1 MKSIP
6 TKCGCLAVLAIAWF
20 CVAGAADTPGT
31 PFFFRDGDRVVM
43 MGDSITEQYL
53 YSTYVELWTLTRFPA
68 WNITFRNVGIGGDRS
83 PGGNSRFARDVLPQH
98 PTAMTVD
105 FGMNDGGYGGFSDA
119 AFRNYTNGLQGIAD
133 QARSNQIR
141 VAWVTP
147 QPVEKKENGPAIA
160 GYAATLEQFA
170 EGVKLIAAANHGT
183 FVDQFHPYLQVM
195 EKARVSD
202 PMLRIM
208 GGDAVHPG
216 PPGQALMAASILQAM
231 SFPPL
236 VSAVE
241 IDVAQMKVVK
251 TEQCQVTDLKT
262 GTNSVILFQQL
273 DAALPFFPEQA
284 ESILQWAQIL
294 QELNVYGLKVTGL
307 KPGSYEVRLGGKA
320 VTRTTDKEL
329 AQGIN
334 LSAAALSKGPVA
346 AQVKAVVA
354 AVEAK
359 NRYFHERIFR
369 GVTLA
374 ACSIPDFVEN
384 GKELTEKINAQRASA
399 FTQRMAEMPKYD
411 EAIRKA
417 LIIEPHSVEL
427 VWSDPT
433 EGHKGL

>member
-1 MKSIP
+1 
-6 TKCGCLAVLAIAWF
+6 
-20 CVAGAADTPGT
+20 
-31 PFFFRDGDRVVM
+31 
-43 MGDSITEQYL
+43 
-53 YSTYVELWTLTRFPA
+53 
-68 WNITFRNVGIGGDRS
+68 
-83 PGGNSRFARDVLPQH
+83 
-98 PTAMTVD
+98 
-105 FGMNDGGYGGFSDA
+105 
-119 AFRNYTNGLQGIAD
+119 
-133 QARSNQIR
+133 
-141 VAWVTP
+141 
-147 QPVEKKENGPAIA
+147 
-160 GYAATLEQFA
+160 
-170 EGVKLIAAANHGT
+170 
-183 FVDQFHPYLQVM
+183 
-195 EKARVSD
+195 
-202 PMLRIM
+202 
-208 GGDAVHPG
+208 
-216 PPGQALMAASILQAM
+216 
-231 SFPPL
+231 
-236 VSAVE
+236 
-241 IDVAQMKVVK
+241 MKVVK